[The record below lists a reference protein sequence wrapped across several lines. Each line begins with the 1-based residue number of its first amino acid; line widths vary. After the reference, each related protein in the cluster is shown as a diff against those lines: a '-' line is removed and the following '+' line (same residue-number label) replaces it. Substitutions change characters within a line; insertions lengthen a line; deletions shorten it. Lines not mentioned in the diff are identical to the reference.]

1 MTEQQQTSSCFKYE
15 VPLTPLEELKRG
27 NRILLTLYDIKQEQI
42 QKMAD
47 ELFSS
52 SSELSKP
59 VFKRG
64 VHINEASNQYQYAA
78 EPFDFDDL
86 IAQQEQE
93 QQDQEDQEQQEEP
106 DPDTKAQIQEYLLEQ
121 EQEQQQDD
129 LVWSPFGQRMVTPKD
144 FDTFEPK
151 VEPII
156 KKEPV
161 KQEPVKQE
169 PVKQEPVKQE
179 PVQQEPVKQEPVK
192 QEPVKI
198 KQNLFEKLL
207 QKYKKKAD
215 KINEIIERQEAER
228 QEEAARQQQEAQNT
242 FYDFAELAD
251 CFEANDEEE
260 EEEKQE
266 EQKNTNSDP
275 KRNWRKCA
283 QLQEKLDLLPDRL
296 SKPTDKRFL
305 QEWQIMEQVW
315 HEEHRRIIIEHTE
328 NCEFCQSTPPKK
340 LRRCEECN
348 TIEPIEPI
356 EY

>member
-1 MTEQQQTSSCFKYE
+1 MKISILFKTMSIELNTEILNQSSSTSCFIHEPK
-15 VPLTPLEELKRG
+15 G
-27 NRILLTLYDIKQEQI
+27 NQILNIDNTNFISTLGLAQKILLE
-42 QKMAD
+42 
-47 ELFSS
+47 
-52 SSELSKP
+52 KP
-59 VFKRG
+59 ILKRG
-64 VHINEASNQYQYAA
+64 VHINE
-78 EPFDFDDL
+78 DFDLVDPK
-86 IAQQEQE
+86 EE
-93 QQDQEDQEQQEEP
+93 EEEEDSDSKRNWEEEDSDSKRNWEEEDSSNSLSNWTKNEEE
-106 DPDTKAQIQEYLLEQ
+106 DPDAKVQLQEHLLEQ
-121 EQEQQQDD
+121 QQYD
-129 LVWSPFGQRMVTPKD
+129 LIWSPFGQRMVTPKD
-144 FDTFEPK
+144 FKTFEEP
-151 VEPII
+151 VELII
-156 KKEPV
+156 K
-161 KQEPVKQE
+161 
-169 PVKQEPVKQE
+169 
-179 PVQQEPVKQEPVK
+179 PVQQEPVK

-215 KINEIIERQEAER
+215 NINAIIERQEAER

-260 EEEKQE
+260 EEEEKQE

-275 KRNWRKCA
+275 KRNWRKCI
-283 QLQEKLDLLPDRL
+283 QLQENLDLLPDRL
-296 SKPTDKRFL
+296 SKPTDKRYL

-315 HEEHRRIIIEHTE
+315 FEEHQRIIIEHTE